1 MKKLRTLVLVGA
13 LGAVVAA
20 VAKKLQA
27 GQTGAA
33 TWQSADP
40 VRSAPERSAPE
51 APAAPAAT
59 DVEAVPEEQLVDNA
73 PAPSDAPSI
82 DPEVEADLA
91 GPQSVAPDPLTDPLP
106 DPLTDPLPEQ
116 TAGDAVAD
124 GDPDAPRP

>member
-40 VRSAPERSAPE
+40 VRSAPEQS